1 MSEPDGS
8 AAIPATDLGTIGL
21 VVIGRNE
28 GERLVRCLT
37 SIPAGTGP
45 VVYVDSGSTDGSPAR
60 AKALGAIVVELDMS
74 RPFSAA
80 RGRNAGYRRLLE
92 AAPDTTLVQ
101 FVDGDCALASDWLA
115 AARRFLAA
123 TPDTAVV
130 FGRRLE
136 TNLDTSVY
144 NRLCDAEWAIAPGEV
159 RSCGGDAMVRVAA
172 FSAVGGFRDDLI
184 AGEEPEM
191 CVRLRQTGWRI
202 FCVDHPMT
210 YHDAAI
216 TRFSQWWRRAV
227 RCGYAF
233 AQGAYLH
240 GTPPERHCVQEARR
254 AWIWG
259 AGLPTAIA
267 AAALVAGPAALS
279 LSLIYPLQIARLYL
293 RRRSTMR
300 DPLMVSTFH
309 VLGRFPEVV
318 GQLRFERDRI
328 FGRQARLIEYK

>member
-1 MSEPDGS
+1 MESLERS
-8 AAIPATDLGTIGL
+8 ATSAPGFQSTGL

-28 GERLVRCLT
+28 GDRLVRCLS
-37 SIPAGTGP
+37 SIPSGTGP

-60 AKALGAIVVELDMS
+60 ARALGAIVVELDMS

-80 RGRNAGYRRLLE
+80 RGRNAGYRRLIE
-92 AAPDTTLVQ
+92 IAPGTAFVQ
-101 FVDGDCALASDWLA
+101 FVDGDCALAAGWLA
-115 AARRFLAA
+115 AARVFLDAN
-123 TPDTAVV
+123 PDAAVV

-136 TNLDTSVY
+136 TNPETSVY
-144 NRLCDAEWAIAPGEV
+144 NRLCDAEWAVKPGEV
-159 RSCGGDAMVRVAA
+159 RSCGGDAMVRVDA

-191 CVRLRQTGWRI
+191 CVRLRQSGWRI
-202 FCVDHPMT
+202 FCIDHPMT
-210 YHDAAI
+210 HHDAAI
-216 TRFSQWWRRAV
+216 TRFAQWWHRAV

-240 GTPPERHCVQEARR
+240 GNPPERHCVREARR

-259 AGLPTAIA
+259 AGVPAAITAA
-267 AAALVAGPAALS
+267 TLAAGPAALS
-279 LSLIYPLQIARLYL
+279 LALIYPFQIARLYV
-293 RRRSTMR
+293 RRRHEMR
-300 DPLMVSTFH
+300 DPLLVSAFH

-328 FGRQARLIEYK
+328 LRRQARLIEYK

>member
-1 MSEPDGS
+1 MTAREE
-8 AAIPATDLGTIGL
+8 AAHLQQGLRDIGL

-28 GERLVRCLT
+28 GDRLVRCLS
-37 SIPAGTGP
+37 SIPVGTGP

-60 AKALGAIVVELDMS
+60 ARALGAIVVELDMS

-80 RGRNAGYRRLLE
+80 RGRNAGYRRLIE
-92 AAPDTTLVQ
+92 AAPDTAFVQ
-101 FVDGDCALASDWLA
+101 FVDGDCVLAAGWLA
-115 AARRFLAA
+115 AARAFLETTSKA
-123 TPDTAVV
+123 AVV

-136 TNLDTSVY
+136 TNLETSVY
-144 NRLCDAEWAIAPGEV
+144 NRLCDAEWAISPGEV
-159 RSCGGDAMVRVAA
+159 RSCGGDAMVRVEA
-172 FSAVGGFRDDLI
+172 FSAVGGFRDELI

-191 CVRLRQTGWRI
+191 CVRLRHSGWRI
-202 FCVDHPMT
+202 FCIDHPMT
-210 YHDAAI
+210 HHDAAI

-240 GTPPERHCVQEARR
+240 GDPPERHCVGEARR

-259 AGLPTAIA
+259 AGIPAAIA
-267 AAALVAGPAALS
+267 AATLTAGPAALS
-279 LSLIYPLQIARLYL
+279 LALIYPLQIARLYL
-293 RRRSTMR
+293 RRRHQMR
-300 DPLMVSTFH
+300 DPFLVSAFH

-328 FGRQARLIEYK
+328 LGRQARLIEYK